1 MRKLIWFITGLF
13 MLQSGAFAI
22 DDNQKMLIK
31 AMRKNDV
38 STVTSLIEKGTDLNF
53 EMGLTPLVMAI
64 RAGNLTLVDTMLAAG
79 AEVNFTESQPAN
91 ALVSAAATG
100 NEVMLKR
107 ILDAGAD
114 INARAHGV
122 PYRTAL
128 MQASESGHMALVAL
142 LVKRGA
148 DLTIGD
154 YNDDQAL
161 AFAAYYNQ
169 PAIIT
174 FLVEQGA
181 DINHISTPG
190 LTPLDHAV
198 RSESKAAEQLLRQL
212 GAQEGSELKAN
223 AG

>member
-1 MRKLIWFITGLF
+1 MRKLIWFIMGLF
-13 MLQSGAFAI
+13 MLESGAFAI

-128 MQASESGHMALVAL
+128 MQAS
-142 LVKRGA
+142 
-148 DLTIGD
+148 
-154 YNDDQAL
+154 
-161 AFAAYYNQ
+161 
-169 PAIIT
+169 
-174 FLVEQGA
+174 
-181 DINHISTPG
+181 
-190 LTPLDHAV
+190 
-198 RSESKAAEQLLRQL
+198 
-212 GAQEGSELKAN
+212 
-223 AG
+223 